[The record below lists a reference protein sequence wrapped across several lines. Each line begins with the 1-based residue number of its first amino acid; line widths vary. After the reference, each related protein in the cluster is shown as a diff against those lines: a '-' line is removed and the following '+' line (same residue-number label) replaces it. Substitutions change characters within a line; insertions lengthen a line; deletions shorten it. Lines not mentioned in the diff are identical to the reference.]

1 MRVTRRERDEPS
13 RKGERIGRFVVLR
26 DRDGHLHA
34 VAAGAVSALC
44 ETEDGVM
51 LLLPGG
57 RMIHVQRAMPTVL
70 AWLDGRPAA

>member
-1 MRVTRRERDEPS
+1 MTGTPLAE
-13 RKGERIGRFVVLR
+13 GERIGRFVVLR

-34 VAAGAVSALC
+34 VSAGSVGALC

-57 RMIHVQRAMPTVL
+57 RMIHVARPMTVVL
-70 AWLDGRPAA
+70 AWLDGRTAA